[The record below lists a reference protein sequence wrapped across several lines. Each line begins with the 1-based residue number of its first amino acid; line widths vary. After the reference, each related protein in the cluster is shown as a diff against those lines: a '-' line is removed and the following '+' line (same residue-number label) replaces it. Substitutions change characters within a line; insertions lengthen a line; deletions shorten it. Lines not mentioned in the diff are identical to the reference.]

1 MHGAHPSH
9 AAGSRLSLRPDA
21 AWHMDGNWEHK
32 QKEGTNT
39 TQQFSSPTGMACTTM
54 TMGGQQ
60 VRGPARKEHA
70 GVRSGAFP
78 GVMCSTTNAPSL
90 SRSSAA
96 VAARAPTCQAATRRR
111 RVGHPPPCRPRPNST
126 PSSGLQIHQPAQAQ
140 VASLWAAAGPGNPS
154 SLLLSSIRHCLMR
167 SS

>member
-1 MHGAHPSH
+1 MAYG
-9 AAGSRLSLRPDA
+9 
-21 AWHMDGNWEHK
+21 WEHK
-32 QKEGTNT
+32 QKEGTST

-78 GVMCSTTNAPSL
+78 GVMCSTTNAPYL

-96 VAARAPTCQAATRRR
+96 VAARAPTCQAATRRHA
-111 RVGHPPPCRPRPNST
+111 GLGPTQLPPQAYRYTSLLRPRLLLF
-126 PSSGLQIHQPAQAQ
+126 GLLLAQAIHP
-140 VASLWAAAGPGNPS
+140 AC
-154 SLLLSSIRHCLMR
+154 CLAPFGIA
-167 SS
+167 